1 MLSAKMDTEEEKKF
15 IAQIKEAIARKR
27 GYADFFCWPP
37 NRDLEEFGIVS
48 EFCESLEKNGQLF
61 FNRDSVKGRG
71 RGNDPPDFEAKDLL
85 GNYIGIEV
93 TELVDFA
100 AIETLKNT
108 GVYEWAEWDRA
119 KIIRVIDERL
129 SAKDKPAQV
138 KGGPYVSYVIIIH
151 TDEPSL
157 NVSYI
162 TSLLKDVR
170 FTKRKL
176 IDRAFL
182 FLSPDP
188 EIKIYPYVELE
199 FST

>member
-1 MLSAKMDTEEEKKF
+1 MDTEEEKKF
-15 IAQIKEAIARKR
+15 IAQIKQAIARKR

-37 NRDLEEFGIVS
+37 NRNLEELGIVR

-61 FNRDSVKGRG
+61 LDRDSLKARG
-71 RGNDPPDFEAKDLL
+71 RGNDPPDCEAEDLF
-85 GNYIGIEV
+85 GNHIGIEV
-93 TELVDFA
+93 TELVDSA
-100 AIETLKNT
+100 AIETLKKT

-119 KIIRVIDERL
+119 KIIHVIDERL
-129 SAKDKPAQV
+129 SAKDKPAKV

-157 NVSYI
+157 NFPCV
-162 TSLLKDVR
+162 TNMLKDVR

-182 FLSPDP
+182 FLSYDP
-188 EIKIYPYVELE
+188 EIKIYPYVELA